1 MAGSAGA
8 AALPVQLLSG
18 LLTVSVAPPTAALTA
33 SGSTVSG
40 SLGTTTIVDGR
51 LAATGYDVTVTTSGF
66 NLVGV
71 PVTSS
76 PVTHVAPSAVTA
88 AVTATTGG
96 TASTTA
102 AAALPASPLFHL
114 TYPSGVLSVN
124 LASTYT
130 LRLVVTLPAQA
141 APGAWTGT
149 VTQTVA

>member
-1 MAGSAGA
+1 M
-8 AALPVQLLSG
+8 
-18 LLTVSVAPPTAALTA
+18 
-33 SGSTVSG
+33 
-40 SLGTTTIVDGR
+40 
-51 LAATGYDVTVTTSGF
+51 
-66 NLVGV
+66 
-71 PVTSS
+71 
-76 PVTHVAPSAVTA
+76 TA

-141 APGAWTGT
+141 AAGAWTGT